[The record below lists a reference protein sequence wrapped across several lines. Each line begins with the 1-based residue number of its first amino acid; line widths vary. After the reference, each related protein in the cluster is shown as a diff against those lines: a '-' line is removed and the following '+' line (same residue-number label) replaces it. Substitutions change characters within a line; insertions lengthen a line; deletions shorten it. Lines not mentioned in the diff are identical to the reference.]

1 MSEDVTIDSVP
12 TCTLS
17 NGLRVLN
24 FSSAHQ
30 FNFADGT
37 VLEACS
43 AERSKWLAMDLKE
56 TETPSACG
64 RFKMLSLTFSM
75 SDAVQREVDAMRD
88 AQVDIVLC
96 PLPLVELLRRQPQP
110 TTGPIF
116 AGIRRTDR
124 VNGLIHIDRFCV

>member
-1 MSEDVTIDSVP
+1 MIIDSIP

-30 FNFADGT
+30 FRFADGT

-43 AERSKWLAMDLKE
+43 GERAQSLSMDVQE
-56 TETPSACG
+56 VETPSACG
-64 RFKMLSLTFSM
+64 RYKTIAMAFKM
-75 SDAVQREVDAMRD
+75 SDAVQREVDALRD

-96 PLPLVELLRRQPQP
+96 PLPLIELLRRQPQP
-110 TTGPIF
+110 ATGPIF

-124 VNGLIHIDRFCV
+124 VSGLIHIDRFCV